1 MANEQQYQTQFD
13 NALKRLEASG
23 KDVAILVSGNLQTYP
38 GWKQPKY
45 IIPEF
50 VPLATSQGL
59 FIHDALLQGNQ
70 GLVFYT
76 FLSKRDAL
84 TQQDMVDLIPGY
96 APISPSTDAK
106 E

>member
-1 MANEQQYQTQFD
+1 MADEQQYQTQFD

-23 KDVAILVSGNLQTYP
+23 KDVAILLSGDLQTYP

-45 IIPEF
+45 IIPAF

-59 FIHDALLQGNQ
+59 FIHDAVLQSNK

-76 FLSKRDAL
+76 ILSKRPTL

-96 APISPSTDAK
+96 APISPPTDAK